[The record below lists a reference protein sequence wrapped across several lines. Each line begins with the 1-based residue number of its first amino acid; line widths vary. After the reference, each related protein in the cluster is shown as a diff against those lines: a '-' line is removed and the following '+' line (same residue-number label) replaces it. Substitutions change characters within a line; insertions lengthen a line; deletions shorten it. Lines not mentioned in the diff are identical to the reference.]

1 MIIILKTWVFEFIV
15 WWVYSFFKNELF
27 FSHESFKNEF
37 FLDEEVFCV
46 LCNWVKNVGDQ
57 KMKKNE
63 WIKECLSTFLEFM
76 ALFPVIF
83 LYVFRTWLFGY
94 LSDVNLFHSF
104 KRQLC
109 KFMPA
114 EGYIITWRYMWK
126 LNFFCS
132 IFLRKNLYH
141 WVMYFSNICRANPPT
156 ICYMK
161 PCISIFNFSARRW
174 IFVQKIKKTLFVHI
188 FFSRQEEIFNVNFA
202 WGTLQQQ
209 HARAKKTWT
218 M

>member
-1 MIIILKTWVFEFIV
+1 MKKMNEW
-15 WWVYSFFKNELF
+15 KNAWALFWSSWLF
-27 FSHESFKNEF
+27 F
-37 FLDEEVFCV
+37 
-46 LCNWVKNVGDQ
+46 
-57 KMKKNE
+57 
-63 WIKECLSTFLEFM
+63 
-76 ALFPVIF
+76 VIF

-109 KFMPA
+109 KFMPV

-156 ICYMK
+156 ICYVK
-161 PCISIFNFSARRW
+161 LALLHLNNFQFFGSKMNICA
-174 IFVQKIKKTLFVHI
+174 KNKKKTLFVHI